1 MCVSQVWIS
10 LAQFE
15 MSVTSGE
22 GDDDA
27 GDGSHVRRC
36 RDVYAEANR
45 KLKETEEKEERLML
59 LETWRE
65 FESEHGDARSL
76 ESVDK
81 LMPNKVKKR
90 RKIQT
95 DDGVSA
101 DVTRI
106 VTPVILCC
114 AMHVHGLSCFCAQS
128 DLGWEEYYDYIF
140 PDDAKVQPNLK
151 LLALAKQWKK
161 GDDDDNPDADDPQ
174 DSSSD
179 ESESSVDE
187 EKDGDVTEKM
197 DT

>member
-1 MCVSQVWIS
+1 M
-10 LAQFE
+10 
-15 MSVTSGE
+15 
-22 GDDDA
+22 
-27 GDGSHVRRC
+27 
-36 RDVYAEANR
+36 
-45 KLKETEEKEERLML
+45 
-59 LETWRE
+59 
-65 FESEHGDARSL
+65 
-76 ESVDK
+76 
-81 LMPNKVKKR
+81 
-90 RKIQT
+90 
-95 DDGVSA
+95 
-101 DVTRI
+101 
-106 VTPVILCC
+106 
-114 AMHVHGLSCFCAQS
+114 SCFCVQS

>member
-1 MCVSQVWIS
+1 MPRMQLLLSFVCVCVCVSQVWIS

-101 DVTRI
+101 DVTRHL
-106 VTPVILCC
+106 TPVILCC
-114 AMHVHGLSCFCAQS
+114 AMRIDGLSCFVFS
-128 DLGWEEYYDYIF
+128 RTWVGRSTTTT
-140 PDDAKVQPNLK
+140 
-151 LLALAKQWKK
+151 
-161 GDDDDNPDADDPQ
+161 
-174 DSSSD
+174 SSPTTPKCSR
-179 ESESSVDE
+179 
-187 EKDGDVTEKM
+187 T
-197 DT
+197 